1 MKRTAL
7 VMFAA
12 ASILATD
19 VARAASADDQK
30 WIAEC
35 MRDNAGAGVGTPIV
49 RAYCACMTEAMSD
62 NETRSVSGGSSRTRA
77 RQPPATSNRV
87 GSRHRPSGPL
97 LG

>member
-1 MKRTAL
+1 MKRTVL

-19 VARAASADDQK
+19 VAGAARADDQK

-35 MRDNAGAGVGTPIV
+35 MKDNAGAGVGTPIV

-62 NETRSVSGGSSRTRA
+62 NETRSVSVWELANPRA
-77 RQPPATSNRV
+77 KAACDKQ
-87 GSRHRPSGPL
+87 SGWK
-97 LG
+97 

>member
-62 NETRSVSGGSSRTRA
+62 NETRSVSVWELANPRA
-77 RQPPATSNRV
+77 KAVCDKQ
-87 GSRHRPSGPL
+87 SGWK
-97 LG
+97 